1 MFISL
6 GCLVFSKPKRNKLRK
21 CKREI
26 SFVQPNTKHI
36 LLIKIAFAFWLAGR
50 QADSDADA
58 DAGAAAAPVA
68 AGFQLAASPSPSSS
82 LYAHFISGTLTHCAQ
97 YKKLSAT
104 DFVACVF
111 FCLRFVLLLSC
122 CYCCCW
128 YSPQPAASVS
138 ATTAGSPK
146 DTFVFGI
153 RYLLIT
159 KVCGL

>member
-1 MFISL
+1 M
-6 GCLVFSKPKRNKLRK
+6 
-21 CKREI
+21 
-26 SFVQPNTKHI
+26 QPNTKHI
-36 LLIKIAFAFWLAGR
+36 LLIKIAFACWLAGR
-50 QADSDADA
+50 QADSDA

-68 AGFQLAASPSPSSS
+68 AGFQLAASPSPSPSSS

-122 CYCCCW
+122 CCCCCCW

-153 RYLLIT
+153 WYLLIT